1 MEATRMLA
9 MRTRATTHTKSKVS
23 GSRRRQKVVL
33 ARAARKDAHGIDGDT
48 RESGGS
54 FLSALYVM
62 LVGEQKAREA
72 ETDVRKQLADLDPGL
87 NRTLISEGTTIS
99 QLYNQDKWQRHRSVN
114 RYRRHLLN
122 LFQSTVFRRIFK
134 PCMLIVGTTV
144 VAVMQSFLLPPHLV
158 FSLSVVPFQLLGTAL
173 GLLLVFR
180 TNSSYARFNEGR
192 VVWGQCVA
200 YCRDIARVV
209 CSYLPE
215 GRRDPLLRYVELFP
229 FALKSALRSGRSQ
242 SNANDDTKFRDD
254 PSHKFREI
262 IDEDL
267 CNEILE
273 SNNYLLEI
281 ENRMSCLLS
290 DAVKEG
296 AIPLFAAREIE
307 RAITGLG
314 LCAGGCE
321 RILTTPI
328 PLSYTRH
335 ISRSVMIWLLG
346 LPFALAPGMGYVTIP
361 TMFFM
366 SYILFGIDEI
376 GIEIEEP
383 FCVLPL
389 LPLCYAVQRDIRV
402 CVEAS
407 EKYTM
412 GQQGSPA

>member
-1 MEATRMLA
+1 MSA
-9 MRTRATTHTKSKVS
+9 MRMDATARTKPIVVGSKGRKRSHVV
-23 GSRRRQKVVL
+23 RRGG
-33 ARAARKDAHGIDGDT
+33 KDAGGIDWDT

-134 PCMLIVGTTV
+134 PCMLIVGMAV
-144 VAVMQSFLLPPHLV
+144 VAVLQKSVLPPQFV
-158 FSLSVVPFQLLGTAL
+158 FTLSVVPFQLLGTAL

-192 VVWGQCVA
+192 AVWGQCVA
-200 YCRDIARVV
+200 YCRDIARVA

-215 GRRDPLLRYVELFP
+215 GRRDPILKYVELFP
-229 FALKSALRSGRSQ
+229 FALKSALRSGRSR

-254 PSHKFREI
+254 PSHKFSEI
-262 IDEDL
+262 VDKDL
-267 CNEILE
+267 CEEILE
-273 SNNYLLEI
+273 SNNYLLDI
-281 ENRMSCLLS
+281 ENRMSCLVS

-296 AIPLFAAREIE
+296 AIPLYAAREIE
-307 RAITGLG
+307 RAIAGLG

-346 LPFALAPGMGYVTIP
+346 LPFALAPSMGYVAIP
-361 TMFFM
+361 TMFFV

-389 LPLCYAVQRDIRV
+389 LPLCQAVQRDIQV
-402 CVEAS
+402 CVAAS
-407 EKYTM
+407 EKHSM
-412 GQQGSPA
+412 RQQGSVA